1 MARRKFSKEQMI
13 SAARDIALQRGA
25 GRVTLEA
32 VAEAIGSTKGAVLHS
47 FPTKSALLQELL
59 AAMCGE
65 WDTRFDD
72 VRMRSGKSRGVLTSY
87 IKTWREADP
96 QAPSYLEA
104 VAVAKAE
111 NPDLLEPVRDAYGRY
126 AQLIEGETGNKMEF
140 LVAWMACEGMVMLDL
155 LGLHRFDEKTKAAL
169 FDQLE
174 MMVGVERT

>member
-1 MARRKFSKEQMI
+1 MI
-13 SAARDIALQRGA
+13 SAAREIALQRGA

-65 WDTRFDD
+65 WDTRFDE
-72 VRMRSGKSRGVLTSY
+72 VHLKSGKNGGVLTSY
-87 IKTWREADP
+87 IETWKQADL

-126 AQLIEGETGNKMEF
+126 AQLIETETGNRIES

-155 LGLHRFDEKTKAAL
+155 LGLHRFDENTKAAL
-169 FDQLE
+169 FRQFEIMADAPNRP
-174 MMVGVERT
+174 ER